1 MFTEFLKDNKLPKYL
16 KKNIFYLIFNLKKK
30 KVGAQKKLQWHQMA
44 RRNDGFHKYKD

>member
-30 KVGAQKKLQWHQMA
+30 KVGAQKKLQ
-44 RRNDGFHKYKD
+44 